1 MGLAGLERGRENRP
15 MDVDRELARFDSLAP
30 IEQAWTP
37 PSSWYTDPE
46 FHQREL
52 REVFA
57 RTWQPVARSED
68 LEVPGSYT
76 SGVLAGEP
84 WVVVRGE
91 DGELRA
97 FANTC
102 RHKGREVVQGSG
114 CAERLVCGYHAWCY
128 DLEGVVRSAPRMA
141 GIERFD
147 RQEMSLPRYAVAEW
161 GPWVWLCL
169 ADEPSALEDAIE
181 PLERALAPT
190 GWQRL
195 RYRRGATWEIR
206 ANWKVVVDNYLDGGY
221 HIPHMHPSLDAQIGM
236 STYRTETFERCS
248 IQSTSVSGVDDGRID
263 FEASERVGAGALY
276 AWLFPAFMINRYGPC
291 MDANVIVPVGPGRCR
306 VLYEF
311 FFDQDVDEAFVEQSI
326 AQSAVTQR
334 EDTSI
339 CESVQLGLEAR
350 SYDRGRYAPQVEHGE
365 LHFHRLLAESMRQ
378 STRGTRAS

>member
-1 MGLAGLERGRENRP
+1 
-15 MDVDRELARFDSLAP
+15 MDVDQELARFDAEAP
-30 IEQAWTP
+30 IEEAWTP

-46 FHQREL
+46 FHGREL
-52 REVFA
+52 RDVFA
-57 RTWQPVARSED
+57 RTWQPVARAAD
-68 LEVPGSYT
+68 LSAPGAYS

-84 WVVVRGE
+84 WVAVRGA
-91 DGELRA
+91 DGVLRA

-114 CAERLVCGYHAWCY
+114 CADRLVCGYHAWTY
-128 DLEGVVRSAPRMA
+128 DHEGVVRSAPRMA

-147 RQEMSLPRYAVAEW
+147 RAEMSLPSFAVAER

-169 ADEPSALEDAIE
+169 SDDPPDLAAEVA
-181 PLERALAPT
+181 PLERAREPT
-190 GWQRL
+190 GGKRL
-195 RYRRGATWEIR
+195 RYLRGATWDIA

-221 HIPHMHPSLDAQIGM
+221 HIPHMHPTLDAQIGM
-236 STYRTETFERCS
+236 STYSTKTFERCS
-248 IQSTSVSGVDDGRID
+248 VQSTAVSSADDERIEFD
-263 FEASERVGAGALY
+263 AMERVGAGALY

-291 MDANVIVPVGPGRCR
+291 MDANLILPLAPDRCR

-311 FFDQDVDEAFVEQSI
+311 FFEEGADEDFVEQSV

-365 LHFHRLLAESMRQ
+365 LHFHRLLAAAMRGRPR
-378 STRGTRAS
+378 RGPGA